1 MSAPQS
7 NLWKP
12 LKLGNA
18 TLSHRIALAPLTRL
32 RNDEE
37 HLTMDIMTQYYTDRA
52 STPGTLLVSE
62 ATGISKTA
70 EAAPH
75 TPGISSP
82 EQVAAWGRIYDAI
95 HAKGCFIFQQL
106 WDMGRA
112 GYPEYVQSRGLKYSS
127 STNKQLEGRSI
138 PPTPLTEEEIWEKV
152 QDFRSAARKVIDA
165 GGDGV
170 EIHGAHGYLID
181 QFLSSSINDRTDKW
195 GGSTEN
201 RARFLL
207 EIVKAVVEEIGAERT
222 ALRLSPFASFQG
234 AYTTDTWEQT
244 SYIIGELKRAGY
256 KLAYLSFV
264 EPRGNPTLTDAI
276 VRLAS
281 DIENPFGEKKQSL
294 DFILE
299 AWDNQSP
306 VMVAGGYL
314 PHNIYQAVDEQYKKW
329 DVVVAFG
336 RWFVSNPDLV
346 FRVKNGVPFTPYKRE
361 LFYAFKSNE
370 GYNDYAFSDEF
381 IYWSK
386 VEAVKA

>member
-1 MSAPQS
+1 MSTPNS

-12 LKLGNA
+12 LKLGTV

-32 RNDEE
+32 RNDDE
-37 HLTMDIMTQYYTDRA
+37 HLPMDIMTQYYTDRA

-62 ATGISKTA
+62 ATGVSKTA
-70 EAAPH
+70 EAAPNS
-75 TPGISSP
+75 PGISSP
-82 EQVAAWGRIYDAI
+82 EQTAAWGRIYEAV
-95 HAKGCFIFQQL
+95 HAKGCFKFQQI
-106 WDMGRA
+106 WDLGRA
-112 GYPEYVQSRGLKYSS
+112 GYLEYLHSRGLKYSS

-152 QDFRSAARKVIDA
+152 RDFRSAARKVIHA

-195 GGSTEN
+195 GGSIEN

-207 EIVKAVVEEIGAERT
+207 EIVKAVAEEIGAERT
-222 ALRLSPFASFQG
+222 ALRLSPFATYQG
-234 AYTTDTWEQT
+234 AYTIDTWEQT
-244 SYIIGELKRAGY
+244 SYIIGELKKAKY
-256 KLAYLSFV
+256 KLAYLSLV

-276 VRLAS
+276 AHLAS
-281 DIENPFGEKKQSL
+281 DVENPFGQKKQSL

-329 DVVVAFG
+329 DIVVAFG

-346 FRVKNGVPFTPYKRE
+346 FRVKNGVPFTPYRRE
-361 LFYAFKSNE
+361 LFYAMKSNE
-370 GYNDYAFSDEF
+370 GYNDYPFSDQF
-381 IYWSK
+381 VHSAK

>member
-1 MSAPQS
+1 
-7 NLWKP
+7 
-12 LKLGNA
+12 
-18 TLSHRIALAPLTRL
+18 
-32 RNDEE
+32 
-37 HLTMDIMTQYYTDRA
+37 MDIMTQYYTDRA

-62 ATGISKTA
+62 ATGISKSA

-82 EQVAAWGRIYDAI
+82 EQIAAWGHIYDAV

-106 WDMGRA
+106 WDLGRA
-112 GYPEYVQSRGLKYSS
+112 ASPEILQSWGLKYTS

-170 EIHGAHGYLID
+170 ELHGAHGFLID

-195 GGSTEN
+195 GGSIEN

-207 EIVKAVVEEIGAERT
+207 EVVKAVVEEIGAERT
-222 ALRLSPFASFQG
+222 AIRLSPFATFQG
-234 AYTTDTWEQT
+234 AYTIDTWEQS
-244 SYIIGELKRAGY
+244 SYIIGELKKAGY

-264 EPRGNPTLTDAI
+264 EPRANPTIVDTDI
-276 VRLAS
+276 GLSS
-281 DIENPFGEKKQSL
+281 DIANPFGDKKQSL

-314 PHNIYQAVDEQYKKW
+314 PHNVFQAVDGQYKKW
-329 DVVVAFG
+329 DVIIAFG
-336 RWFVSNPDLV
+336 RWFISNPDLV

-381 IYWSK
+381 TGLAKMES
-386 VEAVKA
+386 AKA

>member
-1 MSAPQS
+1 MSATQS

-12 LKLGNA
+12 LKLGNV
-18 TLSHRIALAPLTRL
+18 TLTHRIALAPLTRL

-37 HLTMDIMTQYYTDRA
+37 HLPMDIMTQYYTDRA

-62 ATGISKTA
+62 ATGISKAA

-82 EQVAAWGRIYDAI
+82 EQVAAWSRIYNAI
-95 HAKGCFIFQQL
+95 HSKGCFIFQQL

-152 QDFRSAARKVIDA
+152 KDFRSAARNVIDA

-195 GGSTEN
+195 GGSIEN

-207 EIVKAVVEEIGAERT
+207 EIVKAVVEEVGAERT

-234 AYTTDTWEQT
+234 AYTTNTWEQT
-244 SYIIGELKRAGY
+244 SYVIGELKRAGY

-299 AWDNQSP
+299 EWDNQSP

-314 PHNIYQAVDEQYKKW
+314 PHNIYQVVDEQYKKW
-329 DVVVAFG
+329 GVVVAFG

-370 GYNDYAFSDEF
+370 GYNDYTFSDEF
-381 IYWSK
+381 VDLAK
-386 VEAVKA
+386 VETAKA

>member
-1 MSAPQS
+1 MSATQS

-12 LKLGNA
+12 LKLGNV
-18 TLSHRIALAPLTRL
+18 TLTHRIALAPLTRL
-32 RNDEE
+32 RNDEA
-37 HLTMDIMTQYYTDRA
+37 HLPMDIMTQYYTDRA

-62 ATGISKTA
+62 ATGVSKAA

-82 EQVAAWGRIYDAI
+82 EQVAAWSRIYNAI

-152 QDFRSAARKVIDA
+152 QDFRSAARNVIDA

-195 GGSTEN
+195 GGAIEN

-244 SYIIGELKRAGY
+244 SYVIGELKRAGY

-299 AWDNQSP
+299 EWDNQSP

-370 GYNDYAFSDEF
+370 GYNDYTFSDEF
-381 IYWSK
+381 VDLAK
-386 VEAVKA
+386 VETAKA

>member
-37 HLTMDIMTQYYTDRA
+37 HHPMEIMTQYYADRA

-62 ATGISKTA
+62 ATGISKSA

-82 EQVAAWGRIYDAI
+82 EQVEAWGRIYDAV
-95 HAKGCFIFQQL
+95 HAKGCFMFQQL
-106 WDMGRA
+106 WDLGRA
-112 GYPEYVQSRGLKYSS
+112 ATPELLQAQGLKYYS

-138 PPTPLTEEEIWEKV
+138 PPIPLTEEEIWEKI
-152 QDFRSAARKVIDA
+152 QDFRSAARKVVDA

-170 EIHGAHGYLID
+170 EIHGAHGFLID

-195 GGSTEN
+195 GGSIEN

-207 EIVKAVVEEIGAERT
+207 EVVKAVVEEIGAERT
-222 ALRLSPFASFQG
+222 AIRLSPFATFQG
-234 AYTTDTWEQT
+234 AYTINTWEQT
-244 SYIIGELKRAGY
+244 SYIIGELKKTGY

-264 EPRGNPTLTDAI
+264 EPRANPTVVDRDIGL
-276 VRLAS
+276 VS
-281 DIENPFGEKKQSL
+281 DVVNPFGEKKQSL

-314 PHNIYQAVDEQYKKW
+314 PHNVYQAVDGQYKKW

-381 IYWSK
+381 IHSAK
-386 VEAVKA
+386 VEVAKA

>member
-12 LKLGNA
+12 LKLGNV
-18 TLSHRIALAPLTRL
+18 TLTHRIALAPLTRL

-37 HLTMDIMTQYYTDRA
+37 HLPMDIMTQYYTDRA

-62 ATGISKTA
+62 ATGVSKTA

-82 EQVAAWGRIYDAI
+82 EQVAAWGRIYNAI

-195 GGSTEN
+195 GGSIEN

-234 AYTTDTWEQT
+234 AYTTDTWDQV
-244 SYIIGELKRAGY
+244 SYIIRELKRAGY

-264 EPRGNPTLTDAI
+264 EPRG
-276 VRLAS
+276 
-281 DIENPFGEKKQSL
+281 
-294 DFILE
+294 
-299 AWDNQSP
+299 
-306 VMVAGGYL
+306 
-314 PHNIYQAVDEQYKKW
+314 
-329 DVVVAFG
+329 
-336 RWFVSNPDLV
+336 
-346 FRVKNGVPFTPYKRE
+346 
-361 LFYAFKSNE
+361 KSYSYRRHCPP
-370 GYNDYAFSDEF
+370 GLRY
-381 IYWSK
+381 
-386 VEAVKA
+386 

>member
-37 HLTMDIMTQYYTDRA
+37 HLPIDIMTQYYADRA

-62 ATGISKTA
+62 ATGVSKAA
-70 EAAPH
+70 EAGPH
-75 TPGISSP
+75 SPGISSP
-82 EQVAAWGRIYDAI
+82 EQAEAWGRIYDAV
-95 HAKGCFIFQQL
+95 HAKGCVIFQQL

-112 GYPEYVQSRGLKYSS
+112 GHPEYLQSRGLKYYS
-127 STNKQLEGRSI
+127 STNKQLEGRSV

-152 QDFRSAARKVIDA
+152 QDFRSAARKVVDA

-195 GGSTEN
+195 GGSIEN

-207 EIVKAVVEEIGAERT
+207 EIVKAVVDEIGAERT

-244 SYIIGELKRAGY
+244 SYIIGEFKKAGY
-256 KLAYLSFV
+256 KFAYLSLV
-264 EPRGNPTLTDAI
+264 EPRGNPTLSDG
-276 VRLAS
+276 VNRLAS
-281 DIENPFGEKKQSL
+281 DIDNPFGEKQQSL

-314 PHNIYQAVDEQYKKW
+314 PHNTAQAVDEQYKKW

-346 FRVKNGVPFTPYKRE
+346 FRVKNGVPFAPYKRE
-361 LFYAFKSNE
+361 LFYTFESNE

-381 IYWSK
+381 IHSAK